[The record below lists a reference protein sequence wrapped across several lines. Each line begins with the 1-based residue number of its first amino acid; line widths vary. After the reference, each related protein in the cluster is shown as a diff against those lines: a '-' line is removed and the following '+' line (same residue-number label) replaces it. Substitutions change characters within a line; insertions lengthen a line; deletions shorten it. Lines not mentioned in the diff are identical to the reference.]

1 MERQIMSTI
10 RAEITGRKVGIKEL
24 TERYGVVPRTVDRW
38 LADADLG
45 FPKPLVINGR
55 RYWALSEIEQWEHA
69 RAVHG
74 R

>member
-10 RAEITGRKVGIKEL
+10 RAEMTGRKVGIKEL
-24 TERYGVVPRTVDRW
+24 TERYGVASRTIDRW

-45 FPKPLVINGR
+45 FPQPLVINGR
-55 RYWALSEIEQWEHA
+55 RYWDLGEIEQWERHA
-69 RAVHG
+69 VRG